1 MSYGASSFSSRES
14 KVRSVLR
21 KTKLPRSRVG
31 VKFAESARN
40 AAPWSGRSPAS
51 PARKAVR
58 SPLPCGGP
66 GEGDS
71 WLARGNRS
79 RARQRHGEPEVDA
92 ERGAA
97 AGLALDR
104 NDETMFVGDALHH
117 GEPDPGALRAR
128 REERVEELLALPL
141 VDARPMTG
149 DGELHALVRVQ
160 DDANHHFLA
169 GPTRLYGI
177 PHQVPDELA
186 ELSAVR
192 ANTDGGFPRVAH
204 GHVGDGPPR

>member
-1 MSYGASSFSSRES
+1 
-14 KVRSVLR
+14 
-21 KTKLPRSRVG
+21 
-31 VKFAESARN
+31 
-40 AAPWSGRSPAS
+40 
-51 PARKAVR
+51 
-58 SPLPCGGP
+58 
-66 GEGDS
+66 
-71 WLARGNRS
+71 
-79 RARQRHGEPEVDA
+79 
-92 ERGAA
+92 AA

-141 VDARPMTG
+141 VDARPMIG

-204 GHVGDGPPR
+204 GHVGDGPPRAGRELDQLAREARDIDGREERLSRAREVDHVGHEIVQAARLPLYDVTQTPILLRELRRRAQE